1 MNITLEELIA
11 QKDALE
17 HKIAELLAIE
27 RTKAITEVLALVDRH
42 TLTKEELFGPSDYK
56 SRKAAK
62 SASEVKYRD
71 PVSGETWDGVGI
83 PKIWMRGRDK
93 KEFRV

>member
-1 MNITLEELIA
+1 MNTTLEQLIA

-17 HKIAELLAIE
+17 LKIAELLAIE

-42 TLTKEELFGPSDYK
+42 TLTKEELFGSSGTK

-71 PVSGETWDGVGI
+71 PVSGDTWNGLGI
-83 PKIWMRGRDK
+83 PPIFMRGRNK
-93 KEFRV
+93 KDFRV

>member
-1 MNITLEELIA
+1 MNTTLEALIA

-17 HKIAELLAIE
+17 LRIAELLAIE

-62 SASEVKYRD
+62 SASEVKYKD
-71 PVSGETWDGVGI
+71 PVSGDIWNGKGI
-83 PKIWMRGRDK
+83 PPVFMRGRNK
-93 KEFRV
+93 KDFRV